1 MEIGN
6 KWEKCNYLTVMT
18 EEYDICWELSN
29 FHQITME
36 LGNFKMAL
44 GVVGEGER
52 DNLLTDKLGTSVG
65 RLIVMIEIL
74 REYN

>member
-1 MEIGN
+1 
-6 KWEKCNYLTVMT
+6 MT

-36 LGNFKMAL
+36 LSNFNMAL

-52 DNLLTDKLGTSVG
+52 DNLLTDKLGTSAG